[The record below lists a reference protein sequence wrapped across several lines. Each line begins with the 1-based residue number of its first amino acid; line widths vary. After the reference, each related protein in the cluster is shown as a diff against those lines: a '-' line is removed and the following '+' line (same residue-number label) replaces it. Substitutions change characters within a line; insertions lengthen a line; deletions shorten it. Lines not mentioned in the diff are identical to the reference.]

1 MWHEA
6 PELVLKNIFS
16 YLEASD
22 LHAVFLTCRL
32 WYRIAAED
40 VIWKQLVQRLWK
52 IKGSLPSGKTS
63 WRNEYQRLT
72 HETPTHLS
80 ETLLEHSDEVLD
92 VSFSHDGKLFCT
104 TSKDATVKVWEL
116 GYPTKVK
123 HNAEMLLLLGWNLT
137 QFSTFN
143 RSDTYLCV
151 CGVQFGGNVQE
162 YFPSSS
168 GRAAVFR
175 LKDFKLIQTMKM
187 EPPQLFAD
195 WYDDTTVLGGYVEE
209 NQTILHI
216 KAFKVVEKEPFDLQ
230 EPDCGQIVYSFDTD
244 HHHTMN
250 LLVADLPCQ
259 HQSHDQSGDQHK
271 TLKSQ
276 DPENQRTHN
285 TNSIINCACCDKRRK
300 MMIFVCGQHSA
311 FAVHDAT
318 DLHQRIHARNAKL
331 QSNSRKLP
339 NCAKVLKTANGK
351 MGRNSVGSSDRS
363 NQGQLVRSSRGT
375 QNASELPGA
384 FVLDKPT
391 FRPLFDK
398 YYISGMKL
406 SPDQRELYFNYR
418 IYHSEEFDDDGY
430 PVIDSDIMIDRFNL
444 VTKSHTKNL
453 LRGHKASSSY
463 PAWYICLDISQDYI
477 VSGSEDGRAFLWDRN
492 YLCFLGHLPHSENP
506 EIVVNGTTFCPT
518 DSECVVTGGDDG
530 VIHIWRSK
538 RRLAELKRQQ
548 GPLPMD
554 TNCSSCFP

>member
-1 MWHEA
+1 MWQEA

-22 LHAVFLTCRL
+22 LRAVFLTCRL
-32 WYRIAAED
+32 WHRIATED

-52 IKGSLPSGKTS
+52 IKGSLPPGKIS

-116 GYPTKVK
+116 GYPTKLK
-123 HNAEMLLLLGWNLT
+123 HNAKMLLLQGWNMT
-137 QFSTFN
+137 QFSIFN
-143 RSDTYLCV
+143 KSDTYLCV
-151 CGVQFGGNVQE
+151 CGVQFEGNVE
-162 YFPSSS
+162 MYFPSTS

-175 LKDFKLIQTMKM
+175 LNDFRLIQTMKM

-195 WYDDTTVLGGYVEE
+195 WYDDTTVLGGYVVE
-209 NQTILHI
+209 NQQNILHI
-216 KAFKVVEKEPFDLQ
+216 KAFKVVEKEPFDVH
-230 EPDCGQIVYSFDTD
+230 EPDCGQIVYSFETN

-250 LLVADLPCQ
+250 LLVADLPSCQ

-276 DPENQRTHN
+276 DPENQRN
-285 TNSIINCACCDKRRK
+285 NNANSITSSDKHRK
-300 MMIFVCGQHSA
+300 MLIFVCEQHSA

-331 QSNSRKLP
+331 QTNSKKLP
-339 NCAKVLKTANGK
+339 SRAKFLKTASSRIT
-351 MGRNSVGSSDRS
+351 RNSVGTSDRS
-363 NQGQLVRSSRGT
+363 NQGQLGRSSRGT

-384 FVLDKPT
+384 SVLDKPT

-398 YYISGMKL
+398 YYISGVKL

-418 IYHSEEFDDDGY
+418 IYHAEELDEEGY
-430 PVIDSDIMIDRFNL
+430 PVIDPDITIDKFNL

-506 EIVVNGTTFCPT
+506 EIVINGTAFCPT

-538 RRLAELKRQQ
+538 RRLIELKRLQD
-548 GPLPMD
+548 LVPMD
-554 TNCSSCFP
+554 TNCTSCFP